1 MHVTCMF
8 TNTLCSNAVQCNVM
22 QRSEMQCRATQRN
35 AVARKKQLHHK
46 ITARAP
52 FVSLLGTLLGTCSRY
67 DVVPCTSDRICESL
81 LPKQCTKSLLHQV
94 TPTNIFISAGCT
106 FMHGNTVIGENE
118 CVRKEM
124 RAAHSV

>member
-1 MHVTCMF
+1 MQ
-8 TNTLCSNAVQCNVM
+8 CSAVKCSAVQRNDNAM
-22 QRSEMQCRATQRN
+22 QWHARSSYITKLLLGPRAY
-35 AVARKKQLHHK
+35 HY
-46 ITARAP
+46 
-52 FVSLLGTLLGTCSRY
+52 LGTLLGTCSRY

-81 LPKQCTKSLLHQV
+81 LPKQCTESLLHQV

-124 RAAHSV
+124 RVAHSV